1 MMIAP
6 NRVLKNSPA
15 CRGWARTPPA
25 LALVLSLAA
34 VGCGGGGATFEP
46 EEATALIQARFPE
59 AELEL
64 RTARVDENGQG
75 VAFAR
80 FNAQTVSFYFQPS
93 DAGWVLDALDFEGS
107 LYYIRDLEQI
117 QATMESMLELADALA
132 SYKAANGD
140 YPVGE
145 TSAGLQVLVPEF
157 LASETSFNDAW
168 QQVFDY
174 ESDGDD
180 YTLRSLGA
188 DKASGSRDDIILHD
202 GEFIGAGSSE
212 GQG

>member
-1 MMIAP
+1 MID
-6 NRVLKNSPA
+6 LQHPA
-15 CRGWARTPPA
+15 RAQTLPV

-34 VGCGGGGATFEP
+34 VGCGGGGPTFEP

-64 RTARVDENGQG
+64 RMVRVDDDGQG

-80 FNAQTVSFYFQPS
+80 FNDQVVNFYFQPS

-107 LYYIRDLEQI
+107 LYRIRDLEQI
-117 QATMESMLELADALA
+117 QATLESMLELANALEG
-132 SYKAANGD
+132 YKAANSS

-145 TSAGLQVLVPEF
+145 TGSGLQVLVPEF
-157 LASETSFNDAW
+157 LATETSFDDAW
-168 QQVFDY
+168 QQAFDY
-174 ESDGDD
+174 EADGDD
-180 YTLRSLGA
+180 YTLRSFGA
-188 DKASGSRDDIILHD
+188 DKASGSRDDIILND
-202 GEFIGAGSSE
+202 GEFIGAGGSE